1 MAERIDRGQKNK
13 MRAQLEEIAAFYREA
28 EEKMGQYERETEVG
42 EYKRYWRELI
52 ADHHGRLEN
61 LSRYMVI
68 RCNR

>member
-1 MAERIDRGQKNK
+1 
-13 MRAQLEEIAAFYREA
+13 MRAQLEDIAAMYRVA
-28 EEKMGQYERETEVG
+28 EEKMTEYQRDSEIG